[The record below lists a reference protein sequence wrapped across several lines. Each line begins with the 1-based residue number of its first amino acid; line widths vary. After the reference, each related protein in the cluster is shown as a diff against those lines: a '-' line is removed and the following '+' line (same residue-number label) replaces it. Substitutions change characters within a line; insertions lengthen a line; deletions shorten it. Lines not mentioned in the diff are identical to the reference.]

1 LKKKK
6 QCAIIITYFKSK
18 AILALVKNSISK
30 FLRYQIINSNLSLL
44 IKKKSRKG
52 VLHIEKYE
60 FTYEDYLNYYDSLY
74 CHISEESLCVQ
85 EESTPYTLD
94 ENKKKTGDKK
104 HIYMKKLKK

>member
-1 LKKKK
+1 M
-6 QCAIIITYFKSK
+6 
-18 AILALVKNSISK
+18 
-30 FLRYQIINSNLSLL
+30 
-44 IKKKSRKG
+44 
-52 VLHIEKYE
+52 LHIEKYE